1 MKTFQKHK
9 KNPKLETSIN
19 LKAKNIAELIIPD
32 YRIKSV
38 ARTPALITLK
48 DHKPDFR
55 QSPSFRLI
63 NPVKN
68 DFGKV
73 IELIIEKINENN
85 FGTSF

>member
-9 KNPKLETSIN
+9 KKPKLETSIN

-38 ARTPALITLK
+38 ARTPK

-55 QSPSFRLI
+55 QSPSCRLI